1 MILKGAMVKLE
12 SIEQKHIDSQSQKL
26 KIFDKGILERTIHAF
41 ILLDR
46 LSASGLDFI
55 FKGGTS
61 LLLHMTSPKRL
72 SVDIDI
78 VCGVDRTEFDKIL
91 RSAVCHPPFTDFE
104 SQDRGAYRLPKRRHY
119 KFKYSAKFG
128 GQDNLY
134 VLLDV
139 VEEKN
144 VIKNIIKK
152 EVAHS
157 FLLTDTKP
165 NTVLVPTIDALLGD
179 KLTAFAPNTIGIP
192 LDENRSHQV
201 FKQLFDV
208 AQLFDHAAD
217 FEVIKNSYFS
227 TAVAEAGYR
236 GMAESQ
242 PAVALHDTIQT
253 AFDICCIDFPKRE
266 LDPALEKLLRRGI
279 RQLDSDLINGVNFDH
294 TAAKIAAART
304 AHIAC
309 LLLDNSGNADL
320 QAAKFSLTHELVSTL
335 KKHVMTEN
343 LRILDKMKHIPE
355 AYWHWYK
362 IDQSK
367 VWQPK

>member
-1 MILKGAMVKLE
+1 MIKLE
-12 SIEQKHIDSQSQKL
+12 SIENKHIEFQSQLL
-26 KIFDKGILERTIHAF
+26 KISDKQILERTIHAF

-55 FKGGTS
+55 FKGGTC

-72 SVDIDI
+72 SVDVDI
-78 VCGVDRTEFDKIL
+78 VCGVDRSEFDKIL
-91 RSAVCHPPFTDFE
+91 SSAVCHPPFTGFE
-104 SQDRGAYRLPKRRHY
+104 LLDRGAYRLPKRRHY
-119 KFKYSAKFG
+119 KFKYPAKFG
-128 GQDNLY
+128 GTDNLY

-144 VIKNIIKK
+144 VIKNIMRKA
-152 EVAHS
+152 VAHS
-157 FLLTDTKP
+157 FLLTDAKL
-165 NTVLVPTIDALLGD
+165 NTVAVPTIDALLGD

-192 LDENRSHQV
+192 LDQDRSHQV

-208 AQLFDHAAD
+208 AQLCDYAAD
-217 FEVIKNSYFS
+217 FEVVKESYFS

-236 GMAESQ
+236 GMPESPAE
-242 PAVALHDTIQT
+242 VALHDTIQT

-266 LDPALEKLLRRGI
+266 LDPALEQLFRRGI
-279 RQLDSDLINGVNFDH
+279 GQLDSDLINGANFDH

-309 LLLDNSGNADL
+309 LLLDNPGNVDL
-320 QAAKFSLTHELVSTL
+320 QATKFSLTPELIATL
-335 KKHVMTEN
+335 KKHVMTGK

-355 AYWHWYK
+355 AYWHWYE
-362 IDQSK
+362 IDRSK